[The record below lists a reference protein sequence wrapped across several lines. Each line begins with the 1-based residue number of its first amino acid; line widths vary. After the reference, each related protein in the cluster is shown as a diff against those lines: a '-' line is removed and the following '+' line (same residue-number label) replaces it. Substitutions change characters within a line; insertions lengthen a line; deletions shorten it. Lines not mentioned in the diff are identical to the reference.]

1 MGDSDI
7 FYWDER
13 GTNFPG
19 ATNLGAVGAFCS
31 NLANQLED
39 AITQYNPTLLILR
52 CGTNDMTASGGA
64 TPPAEAANRLIEIV
78 ETAFSL
84 TDAPIISFGPK
95 PEPTLVQFG
104 FEGRYQEFSDTVIDW
119 SKDQTTTGSN
129 GHVQFTYVDSV
140 EPFLEIGYPNNL
152 FHTDNIHLSTEG
164 YALWDLWL
172 NTAYDAIASGG
183 SPVNCAAWSD
193 DVCIAAIEGGEM
205 APSVPT
211 PTMTPVMSPVM
222 SGAAIF
228 KPVLLLSSLIPLSLF
243 FSF

>member
-95 PEPTLVQFG
+95 PV
-104 FEGRYQEFSDTVIDW
+104 R
-119 SKDQTTTGSN
+119 
-129 GHVQFTYVDSV
+129 
-140 EPFLEIGYPNNL
+140 
-152 FHTDNIHLSTEG
+152 
-164 YALWDLWL
+164 LWL
-172 NTAYDAIASGG
+172 IFLGFLYVLVYNFQLAS
-183 SPVNCAAWSD
+183 
-193 DVCIAAIEGGEM
+193 
-205 APSVPT
+205 
-211 PTMTPVMSPVM
+211 
-222 SGAAIF
+222 
-228 KPVLLLSSLIPLSLF
+228 LLFLMY
-243 FSF
+243 